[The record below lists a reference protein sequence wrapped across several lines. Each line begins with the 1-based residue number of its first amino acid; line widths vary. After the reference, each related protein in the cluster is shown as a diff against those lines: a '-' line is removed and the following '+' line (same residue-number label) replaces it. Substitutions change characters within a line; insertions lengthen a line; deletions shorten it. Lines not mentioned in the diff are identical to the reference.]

1 MIPLEVQE
9 YRRYA
14 FFLAFFALALYV
26 ALVVASFGM
35 LSLFLNIEVIPET
48 DAGPLVGPVM
58 VGAATISL
66 LLVLWA
72 GVGRAGAAMHTVP
85 VSLVLLAAAL
95 SYLVY
100 GITGGIVYGLNSMNV
115 GNPNAPSVQGGTAS
129 EPVTGFVFLG
139 EQLTSPFAGAVA
151 FWAGVI
157 ALLYFVLLIWRAH
170 GGQRPRWPWEKR
182 PQ

>member
-35 LSLFLNIEVIPET
+35 LSLFLDIEVIAEA

-85 VSLVLLAAAL
+85 VSLVLLSAAL
-95 SYLVY
+95 SYLAY
-100 GITGGIVYGLNSMNV
+100 GFAGAIVYGLNSMDS
-115 GNPNAPSVQGGTAS
+115 GSPGAPAGQDGATS
-129 EPVTGFVFLG
+129 ESVTGFVFLG
-139 EQLTSPFAGAVA
+139 EQLTSPFAAAVA
-151 FWAGVI
+151 FWAGVV
-157 ALLYFVLLIWRAH
+157 ALLYFVLLIWRAN
-170 GGQRPRWPWEKR
+170 GGQRPRWPWEKH

>member
-14 FFLAFFALALYV
+14 FFLAVFALGLYV
-26 ALVVASFGM
+26 ALVVASLGM
-35 LSLFLNIEVIPET
+35 LSLFLNIEVIAQT
-48 DAGPLVGPVM
+48 NAGPLVGPIM
-58 VGAATISL
+58 VGAATLAL

-85 VSLVLLAAAL
+85 VSLVVLAAAL

-100 GITGGIVYGLNSMNV
+100 GFSGAIVYGLNSMNAAT
-115 GNPNAPSVQGGTAS
+115 PDAPAVTADAAS

-139 EQLTSPFAGAVA
+139 EQLTSPFAVAVA
-151 FWAGVI
+151 IWAALV
-157 ALLYFVLLIWRAH
+157 ALLYFVLLIWRAN
-170 GGQRPRWPWEKR
+170 GGQRPRWPWEKHS
-182 PQ
+182 Q

>member
-1 MIPLEVQE
+1 MIPLEVEE

-14 FFLAFFALALYV
+14 FFLACFALGLYV

-48 DAGPLVGPVM
+48 DAGPLVGPIM
-58 VGAATISL
+58 VGAATVAL

-72 GVGRAGAAMHTVP
+72 GVGRAGGAMHTVP
-85 VSLVLLAAAL
+85 VSLVVLAAAL

-100 GITGGIVYGLNSMNV
+100 GFTGAIVYGLNSMSA
-115 GNPNAPSVQGGTAS
+115 GTSTPPAAQGSAAS
-129 EPVTGFVFLG
+129 EPVSGFVFLG
-139 EQLTSPFAGAVA
+139 EQLTSPFAFAVA
-151 FWAGVI
+151 FWAGAV
-157 ALLYFVLLIWRAH
+157 ALTYFVLLIWRAN
-170 GGQRPRWPWEKR
+170 GGQRPRWPWEKH